1 MAADR
6 PAATLT
12 VVYYALLRDR
22 AGRDRES
29 LPVAAGDTARSLYQQ
44 LSRRYDFELAE
55 DRLQVAVNKEFV
67 PWERELAPGD
77 EVVFIPPVAGG
88 AG

>member
-1 MAADR
+1 MSADAI
-6 PAATLT
+6 PETVT

-29 LPVAAGDTARSLYQQ
+29 LSVTAGATVRTLYQA
-44 LSRRYDFELAE
+44 LSARYDFELPE
-55 DRLQVAVNKEFV
+55 DRLQVAVNEEFV
-67 PWERELAPGD
+67 AWERELQPGD

-88 AG
+88 AR

>member
-1 MAADR
+1 MTADR

-29 LPVAAGDTARSLYQQ
+29 LPVAAGDTARSLYQA

-55 DRLQVAVNKEFV
+55 DRLQVAVNEEFV